1 MNFDTLFVYPSG
13 RTARNQYI
21 GALITLLVAFGFYYF
36 LVPGRNSQWV
46 QLVFLYPAVVLL
58 ARRLHDMGRAAWPLI
73 VPAALV
79 VAMAWLYLYVPASG
93 AKGSVRLG
101 RDRRVGRLHGLGPR
115 RQESARAE
123 SIRKSRDLDEKRS
136 PVVRARGVK
145 RQSTAYRQQFALT
158 LRKARGVKLA
168 SP

>member
-1 MNFDTLFVYPSG
+1 MNFDALFVYAAG

-21 GALITLLVAFGFYYF
+21 GALITLLVSLGFYYF

-79 VAMAWLYLYVPASG
+79 IAMAYLYLYVPT
-93 AKGSVRLG
+93 
-101 RDRRVGRLHGLGPR
+101 
-115 RQESARAE
+115 
-123 SIRKSRDLDEKRS
+123 
-136 PVVRARGVK
+136 
-145 RQSTAYRQQFALT
+145 STA
-158 LRKARGVKLA
+158 KVSVKWAAIIVSAAFMVWGLIGQSQA
-168 SP
+168 EPNRFGAPAA